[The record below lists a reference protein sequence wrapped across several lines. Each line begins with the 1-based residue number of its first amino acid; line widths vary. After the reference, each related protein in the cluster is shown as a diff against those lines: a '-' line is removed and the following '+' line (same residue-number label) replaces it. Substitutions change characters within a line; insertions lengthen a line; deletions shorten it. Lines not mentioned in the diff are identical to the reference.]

1 MANAIPVYADNQAA
15 KGFGIGKTVEL
26 FRRFAYVEQSCVRA
40 LAGWF
45 LRVPAWEAKIKLG
58 YYLYAHAER
67 AHELTGRLEEVRGG
81 HRDANIEPALD
92 RAGEEI
98 VHAPDERGFM
108 SGLAVVLRRQADV
121 YRAYLAAANPAAN
134 ATEIRLLH
142 RLLADVER
150 EIADIAAFGS
160 AHPASAEEPGN
171 AWGLYLGSLFDA
183 AGGIAGSESRS
194 GALLPRPGNERFD
207 WTVPMTFDERIR
219 GDEFGSYESKL
230 ALPLR
235 ERCIGEFEVY
245 FNELY
250 AAAIA
255 ASVIADSWR
264 ISAPRQYFMD
274 IAHHFWD
281 EVRHSEFGA
290 IRLLEHG
297 VVPDKAN
304 MLLFEQSRN
313 MPLLHR
319 YCYLTLGLEIFF
331 MPRKSVRTRYYEEQ
345 GDVLSTLFADVDWSD
360 EMNHVR
366 YGKKWVDHFLQDDHR
381 TVEDV
386 QAEIAQYLE
395 NLNKHLPEGK
405 KAPW

>member
-1 MANAIPVYADNQAA
+1 MANATLVYADNQASR
-15 KGFGIGKTVEL
+15 GFGIGKTVEL
-26 FRRFAYVEQSCVRA
+26 FRRYAYVEHSCVRA

-45 LRVPAWEAKIKLG
+45 IQVPAWEAKVKLG
-58 YYLYAHAER
+58 YYLYGHAER

-98 VHAPDERGFM
+98 VHAPNERSFM
-108 SGLAVVLRRQADV
+108 SGLLVVLRKLADS
-121 YRAYLAAANPAAN
+121 YRSYLAAANPAAN

-142 RLLADVER
+142 RLLADAER
-150 EIADIAAFGS
+150 EIAEIVAFGT
-160 AHPASAEEPGN
+160 ANTASAGENNNE
-171 AWGLYLGSLFDA
+171 WGQYVGSLFEA
-183 AGGIAGSESRS
+183 AGGIDGTASR
-194 GALLPRPGNERFD
+194 GGETLPRPWPGRFD

-219 GDEFGSYESKL
+219 HTEFGSYESKL
-230 ALPLR
+230 ALPLK

-264 ISAPRQYFMD
+264 IAAPRQYFMD

-281 EVRHSEFGA
+281 EVRHAEFGA

-297 VVPDKAN
+297 VIPDKVN
-304 MLLFEQSRN
+304 MMLFEQSRN

-345 GDVLSTLFADVDWSD
+345 GDALSTLFADVDWSD

-366 YGKKWVDHFLQDDHR
+366 YGKRWIDHFLQDDNR

-395 NLNKHLPEGK
+395 ALSKQLPEGK